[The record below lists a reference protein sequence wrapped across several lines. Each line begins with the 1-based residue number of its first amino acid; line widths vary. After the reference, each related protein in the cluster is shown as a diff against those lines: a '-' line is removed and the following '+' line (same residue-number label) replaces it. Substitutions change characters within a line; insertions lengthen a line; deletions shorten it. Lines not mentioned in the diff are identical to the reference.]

1 MTWHEAMEAAIEMA
15 DRLGRDVGIEKVW
28 GGYTVFVLP
37 LPAFRR
43 GHELR
48 CQVVTPGTPRAGGV
62 R

>member
-1 MTWHEAMEAAIEMA
+1 MEAAIELA

-48 CQVVTPGTPRAGGV
+48 CQVVTPGTPRTGGA